1 MAQSNCRTNFS
12 AYLFYLTY
20 GILATV
26 AVLMSFILSSRY
38 YLKNTPNSLEYL
50 ATNNDNY
57 QLIIFCYMAVRVF
70 SDCLP
75 YKLLEHG
82 EVLYRVRCSLV
93 TILTGFVSV
102 WVTWSVI
109 FKKKSIQ
116 DLYSISKFRFVI
128 GFGVLLSFD
137 LAITLPQFIDSK
149 VHQFVYFFLFFVAV
163 LPLSLMKLGHLGM
176 QRLMYKTSNF
186 TLDEL
191 SVYISNLIAN
201 MKTAT
206 IGTNDNLLLRGI
218 MRHHFNSCL
227 DASCFC
233 KKSLLYDRK
242 ANRLVEFDK
251 RYPL

>member
-1 MAQSNCRTNFS
+1 
-12 AYLFYLTY
+12 
-20 GILATV
+20 
-26 AVLMSFILSSRY
+26 MSFILSSRY

-57 QLIIFCYMAVRVF
+57 QLTIFCYMAVRVF

-93 TILTGFVSV
+93 TILTGFISV

-206 IGTNDNLLLRGI
+206 HTSNNRHERQHAAARHNAAPLQLLPGRELLLQEVPAVRPQGQPPGGV
-218 MRHHFNSCL
+218 RQE
-227 DASCFC
+227 
-233 KKSLLYDRK
+233 
-242 ANRLVEFDK
+242 V
-251 RYPL
+251 PLITAARSPPPLS